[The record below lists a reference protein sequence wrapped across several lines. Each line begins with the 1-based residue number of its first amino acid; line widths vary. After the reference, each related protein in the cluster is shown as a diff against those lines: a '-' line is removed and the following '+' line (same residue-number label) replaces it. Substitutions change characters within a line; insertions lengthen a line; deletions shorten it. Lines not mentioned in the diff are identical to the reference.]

1 MDLSRG
7 LGHSPEAIALSHVM
21 GVLDTICLVIDCRPW
36 GLGLPAMNQQAR
48 LHWLPAKRPS
58 CCHPPG
64 LSKLPPAS
72 FPTCLQLKATL
83 TNAPRWS
90 LVQWWT
96 IPFLIFPL
104 NIPSTPGSSP
114 RSPPPGSWLGS
125 LLLIPPH
132 LSDLEVWGWGLH
144 PPLHHPPSQA
154 HACNPSLPV

>member
-7 LGHSPEAIALSHVM
+7 LGHSSEAIALSHVM
-21 GVLDTICLVIDCRPW
+21 GVLDTICLVTDCCPW

-72 FPTCLQLKATL
+72 LPTCLQLKATL
-83 TNAPRWS
+83 TNSS
-90 LVQWWT
+90 LEPCSVVNH
-96 IPFLIFPL
+96 PL
-104 NIPSTPGSSP
+104 LHL
-114 RSPPPGSWLGS
+114 PPEHLLHSWLLPKITS
-125 LLLIPPH
+125 PWQLARKLTSHSPH

-144 PPLHHPPSQA
+144 PPSPSPPK
-154 HACNPSLPV
+154 PGTRL